1 MRLLLR
7 SRNNRRSIIAV
18 ISTMAVLV
26 VGDSMAGSHGPPIA
40 ASRPLLKLAEAQFAG
55 LTRAE
60 VSLLAHSDLQS
71 LEVDDF
77 AAGGTSA
84 DPSDSSN
91 DPTGAD
97 KWPRDRSVR
106 AELIRWMCVDPRAVA
121 LIDPRGI
128 RLTGARIEGKL
139 DLSHV
144 RIPFGI
150 ALVRCSI
157 PEILDLTSADVA
169 TLDLNGSRT
178 NRINAEQLHVRGEAD
193 FGWDNHW
200 WGTPFEPSG
209 ELDLSDSR
217 IDGSAIFGTAIF
229 HASKNPAYTL
239 SPEAAIDLSDS
250 TIGSDLSLC
259 CGMVAHGM
267 VDLDRVNV
275 SGSIYLSGGHFE
287 NAGAV
292 AVTGVSARAGHDI
305 YLTNLP
311 VYGDFQAE
319 GLVQFPAARVGGLV
333 WVNHAHFKGSDGS
346 PNGLLL
352 GSASMRI
359 LSWQQ
364 VELQK
369 NAKLD
374 LGSASADSMFDD
386 EQSWPAPGNLILDN
400 FTYQAVGPISDAAMR
415 LRWLARQPPGFHP
428 QPYREL
434 AKFLREAGDE
444 SGALKVLVAGDDAR
458 YAQLGG
464 LGAAWGWFLKW
475 TIGYGH
481 RPLLTVFWAALV
493 VAIGW
498 FVVSAAA
505 KAGVMRPTYPENR
518 PADDSRY
525 EVLHPLLYSLD
536 VFLPFVN
543 LHQEHYW
550 WPDARASGQCSA
562 LGLPVRLTGA
572 LVLYYLWAQ
581 IIAGWLLSAIFI
593 AGVTGLLRNE

>member
-1 MRLLLR
+1 MGLILP
-7 SRNNRRSIIAV
+7 SRNIRRSIMAV
-18 ISTMAVLV
+18 ISAIAILV
-26 VGDSMAGSHGPPIA
+26 VGDCAAKSQGPPVA
-40 ASRPLLKLAEAQFAG
+40 ASRPLLKLAEAQFQD

-60 VSLLAHSDLQS
+60 ISLLVHSDLQS

-84 DPSDSSN
+84 VPSDSSN

-128 RLTGARIEGKL
+128 RLTGARIESKL

-178 NRINAEQLHVRGEAD
+178 DRINAEQLHVRGEAD

-200 WGTPFEPSG
+200 WGTPFEPTG

-217 IDGSAIFGTAIF
+217 IDGSAVFGTGVF

-250 TIGSDLSLC
+250 TIGSDVNLC

-267 VDLDRVNV
+267 VDIDRINV
-275 SGSIYLSGGHFE
+275 SGSINLSGAHFE

-292 AVTGVSARAGHDI
+292 AVTGISARSGHDI
-305 YLTNLP
+305 YLTTLP
-311 VYGDFQAE
+311 VYGDFQAD
-319 GLVQFPAARVGGLV
+319 GLVQFLAAHAGGLI

-346 PNGLLL
+346 PNGLVL

-359 LSWQQ
+359 LGWQK

-374 LGSASADSMFDD
+374 LGSASADVMVDD
-386 EQSWPAPGNLILDN
+386 EQSWPARGNLILDN
-400 FTYQAVGPISDAAMR
+400 FTYQSVGPISDAALR
-415 LRWLARQPPGFHP
+415 LQWLGRQPPGFHP

-458 YAQLGG
+458 YSQLGG
-464 LGAAWGWFLKW
+464 LGAVWGWFLKW

-493 VAIGW
+493 VTIG
-498 FVVSAAA
+498 FLVVRAAA
-505 KAGVMRPTYPENR
+505 NAGVMRPTYPENR
-518 PADDSRY
+518 PGDDSRY

-550 WPDARASGQCSA
+550 WPDAQASGRCSA
-562 LGLPVRLTGA
+562 LGVPAKLTGA

-593 AGVTGLLRNE
+593 AGVTGLLRND